1 MKVYHSALKSDLS
14 LNKEMDFFK
23 SSDGSV
29 VFKHDILDGYHRL
42 FDGAD
47 VIYSEPAWR
56 HGFEK
61 FMQRAGA
68 KGDFNTYLAAIQGT
82 ITELGLP
89 AYVVMGIQMKHRLA
103 PDYSVPIKLHGYKC
117 LLGVWNEPITK
128 TIMADVITNY
138 DAIDRIVKKHETVLD
153 FCCGYG
159 NTALAAKTHNKKSI
173 CSDVNGKCIY
183 YVATEVM
190 GHGTDHLF

>member
-1 MKVYHSALKSDLS
+1 MV
-14 LNKEMDFFK
+14 FFK
-23 SSDGSV
+23 SSDGSI

-68 KGDFNTYLAAIQGT
+68 KGDFNTYLAAIRGM
-82 ITELGLP
+82 ITELDIP
-89 AYVVMGIQMKHRLA
+89 AYVVMGIQMKRRLA
-103 PDYSVPIKLHGYKC
+103 PDHIIPIKLHGYKC
-117 LLGVWNEPITK
+117 LLGVWNDSDSK
-128 TIMADVITNY
+128 TTVADVTTNY
-138 DAIDRIVKKHETVLD
+138 DAVDCITKKYKTVLD

-159 NTALAAKTHNKKSI
+159 NTALAAKTHNKNFV
-173 CSDVNGKCIY
+173 CSDVNGKCVY

-190 GHGTDHLF
+190 GHDADRFF